1 MTGMKSYYVSRA
13 IISIAFGVLF
23 ATGSTWWTGIL
34 VGTLAF
40 AWFLLAPHIGR
51 YSVHPEF
58 GITALRRDEH
68 TQVINDKAARN
79 AFVIS
84 MLALG
89 GIICFDQCAN
99 RCFQMAFNPQRV
111 DLLSIRF
118 LAEKS
123 TFITSKENQ
132 HLPVF

>member
-1 MTGMKSYYVSRA
+1 MKSYYVSRA
-13 IISIAFGVLF
+13 LISIAFGVLF
-23 ATGSTWWTGIL
+23 AADSTWWTGIL

-58 GITALRRDEH
+58 GITALRRDERA
-68 TQVINDKAARN
+68 QVINDKAARN

-89 GIICFDQCAN
+89 GIIVYFGIFALTSVPIAVF
-99 RCFQMAFNPQRV
+99 RW
-111 DLLSIRF
+111 LLIIGVLIYYVSDFWLRK
-118 LAEKS
+118 AHS
-123 TFITSKENQ
+123 
-132 HLPVF
+132 

>member
-13 IISIAFGVLF
+13 LISMAFGVLF
-23 ATGSTWWTGIL
+23 AADSTWWTGIL

-58 GITALRRDEH
+58 GITALRRDERA
-68 TQVINDKAARN
+68 QVINDKAARN
-79 AFVIS
+79 AFIIS

-89 GIICFDQCAN
+89 GIIVYYKIFVLTSVPITV
-99 RCFQMAFNPQRV
+99 FKW
-111 DLLSIRF
+111 LLIIGVLIYYVSDFWLRK
-118 LAEKS
+118 AHS
-123 TFITSKENQ
+123 
-132 HLPVF
+132 

>member
-13 IISIAFGVLF
+13 LISIAFGVLF
-23 ATGSTWWTGIL
+23 AADSTWWTGIL

-58 GITALRRDEH
+58 GITALRRDERA
-68 TQVINDKAARN
+68 QVINDKAARN
-79 AFVIS
+79 AFIIS

-89 GIICFDQCAN
+89 GIIVYYKIFVLTSVPITV
-99 RCFQMAFNPQRV
+99 FKW
-111 DLLSIRF
+111 LLIIGVLIYYISDFWLRK
-118 LAEKS
+118 AHS
-123 TFITSKENQ
+123 
-132 HLPVF
+132 

>member
-13 IISIAFGVLF
+13 LISIAFGVLF
-23 ATGSTWWTGIL
+23 AADSTWWTGIL

-58 GITALRRDEH
+58 GITALRRDERA
-68 TQVINDKAARN
+68 QVINDKAARN

-89 GIICFDQCAN
+89 GIIVYFGIFALTSAPIAV
-99 RCFQMAFNPQRV
+99 FKW
-111 DLLSIRF
+111 LLIIGVLIYYVSDFWLRK
-118 LAEKS
+118 AHS
-123 TFITSKENQ
+123 
-132 HLPVF
+132 

>member
-13 IISIAFGVLF
+13 LISIAFGVLF
-23 ATGSTWWTGIL
+23 AADSTWWTGIL

-58 GITALRRDEH
+58 GITALRRDERA
-68 TQVINDKAARN
+68 QVINDKAARN

-89 GIICFDQCAN
+89 GIIVYFGIFALTSVPITVF
-99 RCFQMAFNPQRV
+99 RW
-111 DLLSIRF
+111 LLIIGVLIYYVSDFWLRK
-118 LAEKS
+118 AHS
-123 TFITSKENQ
+123 
-132 HLPVF
+132 

>member
-13 IISIAFGVLF
+13 IISMAFGILF

-34 VGTLAF
+34 AAILAF

-58 GITALRRDEH
+58 GMTALRRDERA
-68 TQVINDKAARN
+68 QVINDKAARN

-84 MLALG
+84 MLALAG
-89 GIICFDQCAN
+89 AIVYFGTLAVTSVPTAVFKWVVILGIVVYYVSDFWLRKAQ
-99 RCFQMAFNPQRV
+99 
-111 DLLSIRF
+111 S
-118 LAEKS
+118 
-123 TFITSKENQ
+123 
-132 HLPVF
+132 

>member
-13 IISIAFGVLF
+13 IISIAFGALF

-89 GIICFDQCAN
+89 GIIVYFG
-99 RCFQMAFNPQRV
+99 AFALTSVPTAV
-111 DLLSIRF
+111 FKWLLILSVLIYYLSDFWLRK
-118 LAEKS
+118 AHS
-123 TFITSKENQ
+123 
-132 HLPVF
+132 

>member
-13 IISIAFGVLF
+13 LISIAFGVLF
-23 ATGSTWWTGIL
+23 AADSSWWTGIL

-58 GITALRRDEH
+58 GITALRRDERA
-68 TQVINDKAARN
+68 QVINDKAARN

-89 GIICFDQCAN
+89 GIIVYFGIFALTSVPIAV
-99 RCFQMAFNPQRV
+99 FKW
-111 DLLSIRF
+111 LLIIGVLIYYVSDFWLRK
-118 LAEKS
+118 AHS
-123 TFITSKENQ
+123 
-132 HLPVF
+132 

>member
-13 IISIAFGVLF
+13 IISMAFGILF

-58 GITALRRDEH
+58 GITALRRDERA
-68 TQVINDKAARN
+68 QVINDKAARN
-79 AFVIS
+79 AFVVSI
-84 MLALG
+84 LALG
-89 GIICFDQCAN
+89 GAIVYFGTLAVTSAPTAFFKWIIILGVVVYYVSDFWLRKAH
-99 RCFQMAFNPQRV
+99 
-111 DLLSIRF
+111 S
-118 LAEKS
+118 
-123 TFITSKENQ
+123 
-132 HLPVF
+132 